1 MEENTKKL
9 CEAIMDGDEDDAAEY
24 AQAIVDAG
32 QDLAPVIEALT
43 DTMRVLG
50 DQFEAMEIFLPE
62 MIMSADA
69 MVGAMD
75 IFSPVLEASGNNQKK
90 GTIVL
95 GTARGDMH
103 DIGKNIV
110 ATVLL
115 ADGFDVVDLGKDV
128 AEAEY
133 VNTAVEKEAD
143 IIGVSALMTTTMPG
157 ATAVIQML
165 KDRGLEGKFQIMVGG
180 APTSPQWA
188 ESIGANWSESASDAV
203 KLANKLIS
211 K

>member
-9 CEAIMDGDEDDAAEY
+9 CEAIVDGDEDDAAKY

-32 QDLAPVIEALT
+32 QDLEPVIAALT
-43 DTMRVLG
+43 DTMRELG

-69 MVGAMD
+69 MLVAMD
-75 IFSPVLEASGNNQKK
+75 IFSPVLAASGNNQKK

-128 AEAEY
+128 AEAAY

-165 KDRGLEGKFQIMVGG
+165 KDKDLEGKFKIMVGG

-188 ESIGANWSESASDAV
+188 ESIGAEWSESASDAV
-203 KLANKLIS
+203 KLANKLI
-211 K
+211 

>member
-9 CEAIMDGDEDDAAEY
+9 CEAIVDGDEDDAAEY

-32 QDLAPVIEALT
+32 QDLEPVIAALT
-43 DTMRVLG
+43 DTMRELG

-69 MVGAMD
+69 MLAAMD
-75 IFSPVLEASGNNQKK
+75 IFSPVLAASGNNQKK

-128 AEAEY
+128 AEAAY
-133 VNTAVEKEAD
+133 VNTAVEKKAD

-165 KDRGLEGKFQIMVGG
+165 KDKDLEGKFKIMVGG

-188 ESIGANWSESASDAV
+188 ESIGAEWSESASDAV
-203 KLANKLIS
+203 KLANKLI
-211 K
+211 

>member
-1 MEENTKKL
+1 MEEIKKL
-9 CEAIMDGDEDDAAEY
+9 CEAIEFGDEDEAAEY

-32 QDLAPVIEALT
+32 QDLEPVISALT
-43 DTMRVLG
+43 ETMRKLG

-69 MVGAMD
+69 MLAAMD
-75 IFSPVLEASGNNQKK
+75 IFAPVLAASGNNQKK
-90 GTIVL
+90 GSIVL

-115 ADGFDVVDLGKDV
+115 ADGFDVIDLGKDV

-133 VNTAVEKEAD
+133 VSTAVDKEAD

-165 KDRGLEGKFQIMVGG
+165 KDKGLEGKFKIMVGG

-203 KLANKLIS
+203 KLANKLV
-211 K
+211 

>member
-9 CEAIMDGDEDDAAEY
+9 CEAIVDGDEDDAAEY

-32 QDLAPVIEALT
+32 QDLEPVIAALT
-43 DTMRVLG
+43 DTMRELG

-69 MVGAMD
+69 MLAAMD
-75 IFSPVLEASGNNQKK
+75 IFSPVLAASGNNQKK

-128 AEAEY
+128 AEAAY

-165 KDRGLEGKFQIMVGG
+165 KDKDLEGKFKIMVGG

-188 ESIGANWSESASDAV
+188 ESIGAEWSESASDAV
-203 KLANKLIS
+203 KLANKLI
-211 K
+211 

>member
-128 AEAEY
+128 AEADY

>member
-9 CEAIMDGDEDDAAEY
+9 CEAIVDGDEDDAAKY

-32 QDLAPVIEALT
+32 QDLEPVIAALT
-43 DTMRVLG
+43 DTMRELG

-69 MVGAMD
+69 MLAAMD
-75 IFSPVLEASGNNQKK
+75 IFSPVLAASGNNQKK

-128 AEAEY
+128 AEAAY

-165 KDRGLEGKFQIMVGG
+165 KDKDLEGKFKIMVGG

-188 ESIGANWSESASDAV
+188 ESIGAEWSESASDAV
-203 KLANKLIS
+203 KLANKLI
-211 K
+211 